1 MINGNGKSL
10 KLAVLLGTML
20 ATSALVYN
28 QPDQRK
34 LNDIPNRLPE
44 AAPYVLAEA
53 QAFPPPYHDHWEQ
66 EDSPGQCQTCH
77 QKIFDEWNGSMMSN
91 SWRDPV
97 WRAAFFAL
105 AKATSAHGE
114 CDTPE
119 PPDGTAKAAHNPFAN
134 KGECSSTFDIGTGK
148 YTVSRPGSLLDAFC
162 SRCHMPTDYVDN
174 VPLRTVALDPLT
186 HLESAPVDPNFN
198 PTSDSGTGIA
208 FAALAAQYRILRPA
222 QQQRYLSQ

>member
-1 MINGNGKSL
+1 MINGNEKSL

-119 PPDGTAKAAHNPFAN
+119 PPDGTA
-134 KGECSSTFDIGTGK
+134 
-148 YTVSRPGSLLDAFC
+148 
-162 SRCHMPTDYVDN
+162 
-174 VPLRTVALDPLT
+174 
-186 HLESAPVDPNFN
+186 
-198 PTSDSGTGIA
+198 
-208 FAALAAQYRILRPA
+208 
-222 QQQRYLSQ
+222 